1 MQMSETLNPLS
12 QDSRPVFANTIFYAE
27 RQGTDNTHLC
37 LASDLSPPDS
47 DKMNISP
54 RLVDFAIYRELL
66 KRENVLN
73 EDSHLG
79 FIDAKGKRISIKNEM
94 MFHAA
99 VMYQVT
105 QKADM
110 ITFSSEST
118 STIATTFKTG

>member
-1 MQMSETLNPLS
+1 MQISETLNPLS
-12 QDSRPVFANTIFYAE
+12 QDFGPVFANTIFYAE

-54 RLVDFAIYRELL
+54 RLVDFEIYRELL
-66 KRENVLN
+66 KREDVLN

-110 ITFSSEST
+110 ITFSSESI
-118 STIATTFKTG
+118 SKIAATFKTG